1 MEKKNRNGRKARKVM
16 AAFLAASLAAGI
28 LGGCGQTAADTADAK
43 EVKITNVSYD
53 PTREL
58 YQAYNA
64 LFAENGQGDVLI
76 AWENEAF
83 LLLEEHSGEY
93 EIVVPS
99 VSILCQPTVA
109 LVDEVVDDRGTR
121 DVATEYLQYLYSTEA
136 QKLEAEN
143 FYRPSDPDVLSDY
156 ISTSGERVI
165 TELPADGK
173 WIVGD
178 IALTDIAHFGGWSE
192 ASAKHFADGGVF
204 DAIYEQ

>member
-1 MEKKNRNGRKARKVM
+1 MEKKNRNGRKVM
-16 AAFLAASLAAGI
+16 AAFLTVSLAVGV

-43 EVKITNVSYD
+43 KVEITNVSYD

-58 YQAYNA
+58 YEAYNA
-64 LFAENGQGDVLI
+64 LFADH
-76 AWENEAF
+76 WK
-83 LLLEEHSGEY
+83 EHLGEY
-93 EIVVPS
+93 EIVVSS

-121 DVATEYLQYLYSTEA
+121 EVATEYLEYLYSTEA

-143 FYRPSDPDVLSDY
+143 FYRPLDQEVYVDY
-156 ISTSGERVI
+156 VSTAGERVI

-173 WIVGD
+173 WIVDD

-204 DAIYEQ
+204 EAIHEQ

>member
-1 MEKKNRNGRKARKVM
+1 MYGKKNRNGRKAI
-16 AAFLAASLAAGI
+16 AAFLAASFAAGI

-43 EVKITNVSYD
+43 EVEITNVSYD

-58 YQAYNA
+58 YEAYNA
-64 LFAENGQGDVLI
+64 LFADHWKKHL
-76 AWENEAF
+76 
-83 LLLEEHSGEY
+83 GEY
-93 EIVVPS
+93 EIVVSS

-121 DVATEYLQYLYSTEA
+121 DAATEYLQYLYSKEA

-143 FYRPSDPDVLSDY
+143 FYRPSDPDVFSDY

-173 WIVGD
+173 WIVDD
-178 IALTDIAHFGGWSE
+178 IALTDIAHFGEWSE

-204 DAIYEQ
+204 DTIYEQ